1 MRICGALY
9 CPGSTLLVFSH
20 FQFDMTVYGFL
31 SAWLIPGRQAG
42 VLGEDQRREAKLVGS
57 DIDDTRGSADFNLY
71 PVVTVTHWADED
83 AAVVD
88 AITPTNS
95 GGVFSEAVN
104 QC

>member
-1 MRICGALY
+1 M
-9 CPGSTLLVFSH
+9 LVFHGSH

-88 AITPTNS
+88 AITPPRIL
-95 GGVFSEAVN
+95 AV
-104 QC
+104 CSVKRLISVEHRITA